1 MALVANSLVS
11 RSPSLCLPA
20 GEGLRLY
27 ADMEALGELHV
38 ISRHRRVVA
47 LRLKPGEISVLAT
60 GARSRNTCDT
70 PIVGVDK
77 LILWP

>member
-27 ADMEALGELHV
+27 ADMEALGDFMSYPIIDELLPFG
-38 ISRHRRVVA
+38 SS
-47 LRLKPGEISVLAT
+47 LGK
-60 GARSRNTCDT
+60 
-70 PIVGVDK
+70 
-77 LILWP
+77 

>member
-27 ADMEALGELHV
+27 ADMEALGSFMSDPTIDELLP
-38 ISRHRRVVA
+38 SGST
-47 LRLKPGEISVLAT
+47 LRNGLGLGRPGLVPEIPAT
-60 GARSRNTCDT
+60 RQ
-70 PIVGVDK
+70 
-77 LILWP
+77 